1 MTALSLIQQHCKLNA
16 LNVPTSIIGS
26 TDTTVVQ
33 LLAILQEQLDELAT
47 QSEYNTTTIEATF
60 TTIADEDQGA
70 ISTLAPSGYQWMITE
85 SFFDRTLARPL
96 YGPLNSTQWQEIK
109 ALPNPGP
116 FYKFRFRGDHILLNP
131 EPAAPFS
138 DMAFE
143 YVSSWLT
150 IDGVTSARKAAITLD
165 TDTFVFPD
173 NILSKALSYRWKQIK
188 GLPYQAD
195 ETIFWDLLNN
205 YVARDKAKPRINVAH
220 PHPVDIR
227 PGVFVPSGN
236 WNV

>member
-1 MTALSLIQQHCKLNA
+1 MTALSLIQKHCQLNA
-16 LNVPTSIIGS
+16 LTVPTSVIGS
-26 TDTTVVQ
+26 ADTTIVQ
-33 LLAILQEQLDELAT
+33 LLAVLQEQLDELAT
-47 QSEYNTTTIEATF
+47 QSQYNTTTIEATF
-60 TTIADEDQGA
+60 TAIAAEDQGS
-70 ISTLAPSGYQWMITE
+70 IFTLAPSGYQWMITE
-85 SFFDRTLARPL
+85 TFFDRTLKRPL
-96 YGPLNSTQWQEIK
+96 YGPLNATEWQEIK

-131 EPAAPFS
+131 APTTPLS
-138 DMAFE
+138 SMAFE

-150 IDGVTSARKAAITLD
+150 VDGSSGARKAAITLD

-173 NILSKALSYRWKQIK
+173 NILLKALSYRWKQLK

-195 ETIFWDLLNN
+195 ETTFWDLLNN
-205 YVARDKAKPRINVAH
+205 YVARDKAKRRINVS
-220 PHPVDIR
+220 HPVPMDIK

>member
-1 MTALSLIQQHCKLNA
+1 MTALSLIQQHCRVNA

-26 TDTTVVQ
+26 QDTTVVQ
-33 LLAILQEQLDELAT
+33 LVAILQEQLDELAT
-47 QSEYNTTTIEATF
+47 QSEYNTTTVEATF
-60 TTIADEDQGA
+60 TAIAAEDQGA
-70 ISTLAPSGYQWMITE
+70 ITTLAPSGYQWMITE
-85 SFFDRTLARPL
+85 TFFDRTLKRPV
-96 YGPLNSTQWQEIK
+96 YGPLNATEWQEIK

-131 EPAAPFS
+131 TPVSPLS
-138 DMAFE
+138 NLAFE

-150 IDGVTSARKAAITLD
+150 IDGSTGARKAAITLD

-173 NILSKALSYRWKQIK
+173 NILGKALSYRWKLIK

-195 ETIFWDLLNN
+195 ETAFWNLLNN
-205 YVARDKAKPRINVAH
+205 YIAKDKAKPRINLSA
-220 PHPVDIR
+220 PQFGIT
-227 PGVFVPSGN
+227 PGIFVPAGS